1 MENQPRIT
9 NYQLHRIIL
18 KNKIMF
24 LLLFNFLK
32 NGILRPLTKH
42 SLLYTRR
49 LPLTNNHF
57 LLPTTFFL
65 ITLLT
70 SCYSFTGGSITSG
83 MKTVSVPLF
92 ENNAPVIV
100 PILSQAFTETL
111 KDRIRTQSPLSFV
124 RTDGQANFQGRIT
137 GYDIRPVSLQG
148 NNTGLAGQTRLTIT
162 VQVKYNNTL
171 KPDENF
177 DQSFSRFRDFT
188 GSLSTKEQ
196 QLIKD
201 INLQLAEDIYNR
213 AFANW

>member
-1 MENQPRIT
+1 MEIKLYAGNQKSKI
-9 NYQLHRIIL
+9 
-18 KNKIMF
+18 KNQKF
-24 LLLFNFLK
+24 DF
-32 NGILRPLTKH
+32 TTYH
-42 SLLYTRR
+42 
-49 LPLTNNHF
+49 LPLTTIY
-57 LLPTTFFL
+57 LLL
-65 ITLLT
+65 TLLS
-70 SCYSFTGGSITSG
+70 SCYSFTGGSITPG
-83 MKTVSVPLF
+83 MKTVSVSLF
-92 ENNAPVIV
+92 ENNAPIVV

-124 RTDGQANFQGRIT
+124 RSEGQASFTGRIT

-148 NNTGLAGQTRLTIT
+148 NSTGIAGQTRLTIT
-162 VQVKYNNTL
+162 VQVKYNNAL

-201 INLQLAEDIYNR
+201 INQQLAEDIYNR

>member
-1 MENQPRIT
+1 MKIQN
-9 NYQLHRIIL
+9 L
-18 KNKIMF
+18 KFKIQNPSF
-24 LLLFNFLK
+24 
-32 NGILRPLTKH
+32 G
-42 SLLYTRR
+42 TRY
-49 LPLTNNHF
+49 LPLTTNH
-57 LLPTTFFL
+57 LPLFN
-65 ITLLT
+65 IHLLT
-70 SCYSFTGGSITSG
+70 TTYLLINLLSGCYSFTGGSITPG

-92 ENNAPVIV
+92 ENNAPIVV

-124 RTDGQANFQGRIT
+124 RSEGQASFQGRIT

-148 NNTGLAGQTRLTIT
+148 NNTGIAGQTRLTIT

-188 GSLSTKEQ
+188 GSLNAKEQ

-201 INLQLAEDIYNR
+201 INQQLAEDIYNR

>member
-1 MENQPRIT
+1 M
-9 NYQLHRIIL
+9 
-18 KNKIMF
+18 KIQNSKF
-24 LLLFNFLK
+24 KIQNPSF
-32 NGILRPLTKH
+32 G
-42 SLLYTRR
+42 TRY
-49 LPLTNNHF
+49 LPLTTNH
-57 LLPTTFFL
+57 LPLFN
-65 ITLLT
+65 IHLLT
-70 SCYSFTGGSITSG
+70 TTYLLISLLSGCYSFTGGSITPG

-92 ENNAPVIV
+92 ENNAPIVV

-124 RTDGQANFQGRIT
+124 RSEGQASFQGRIT

-148 NNTGLAGQTRLTIT
+148 NNTGIAGQTRLTIT

-188 GSLSTKEQ
+188 GSLNAKEQ

-201 INLQLAEDIYNR
+201 INQQLAEDIYNR